1 MAQRIRSYAAAGAAV
16 AVAGAVAVAPAPAQ
30 SVPERALAVASP
42 AFQLTTTANPI
53 EAWIETFQN
62 SYTNF
67 LALTGEYF
75 EAPFPV
81 VQQVL
86 VNWAGYVEL
95 LPDVI
100 KIAEDIVLNAEA
112 LIANQIAAQPDN
124 LTGLHGT
131 IYGVVKGQVPEGLV
145 PLLDYSTNYNSGMV
159 IGALGLLVSPLLALE
174 TQIDEFVTEFGDGD
188 LIKAANALINI
199 PAAMTDGF
207 FNGHG
212 ILSLDFL
219 IPLLPPIVTIDE
231 LGIAMGGL
239 LSPAGSIF
247 NSVNAVVDLG
257 FPIGKVTVE
266 GVKAGLI
273 GSWFAANQS
282 SAEAIGW
289 SGEGNPLAALGKT
302 GAEEEAEEEFAE
314 TGTES
319 PESVVDDAE
328 HMSPDPVDADSDE
341 SGDVLDVG
349 GAEPDDQQV
358 QGTVLVAYP
367 EADSDESGDV
377 LDVGDP
383 ETGELHAGE
392 LGEAESDESG
402 DVLDVGVA
410 EPDEV
415 EAGEVDV
422 EVAAGNGPMEQA

>member
-1 MAQRIRSYAAAGAAV
+1 
-16 AVAGAVAVAPAPAQ
+16 
-30 SVPERALAVASP
+30 VASP

-112 LIANQIAAQPDN
+112 LVANQTAAQTDN

-349 GAEPDDQQV
+349 GAEPDEV
-358 QGTVLVAYP
+358 
-367 EADSDESGDV
+367 E
-377 LDVGDP
+377 
-383 ETGELHAGE
+383 AGE
-392 LGEAESDESG
+392 LGEAESDE
-402 DVLDVGVA
+402 
-410 EPDEV
+410 
-415 EAGEVDV
+415 VDV
-422 EVAAGNGPMEQA
+422 EVAELAAGNGPMEQA

>member
-112 LIANQIAAQPDN
+112 LVANQTAAQTDN

-349 GAEPDDQQV
+349 GAEPDEV
-358 QGTVLVAYP
+358 
-367 EADSDESGDV
+367 E
-377 LDVGDP
+377 
-383 ETGELHAGE
+383 AGE
-392 LGEAESDESG
+392 LGEAESDE
-402 DVLDVGVA
+402 
-410 EPDEV
+410 
-415 EAGEVDV
+415 VDV
-422 EVAAGNGPMEQA
+422 EVAELAAGNGPMEQA

>member
-1 MAQRIRSYAAAGAAV
+1 
-16 AVAGAVAVAPAPAQ
+16 
-30 SVPERALAVASP
+30 
-42 AFQLTTTANPI
+42 
-53 EAWIETFQN
+53 
-62 SYTNF
+62 
-67 LALTGEYF
+67 
-75 EAPFPV
+75 
-81 VQQVL
+81 
-86 VNWAGYVEL
+86 
-95 LPDVI
+95 
-100 KIAEDIVLNAEA
+100 
-112 LIANQIAAQPDN
+112 
-124 LTGLHGT
+124 
-131 IYGVVKGQVPEGLV
+131 
-145 PLLDYSTNYNSGMV
+145 
-159 IGALGLLVSPLLALE
+159 
-174 TQIDEFVTEFGDGD
+174 
-188 LIKAANALINI
+188 
-199 PAAMTDGF
+199 MTDGF

-219 IPLLPPIVTIDE
+219 IPLLPPRVTIDE

-282 SAEAIGW
+282 SAVAIGW

-422 EVAAGNGPMEQA
+422 EVAEPAAGNGPMEQA